1 MIYNRPRRQ
10 KAEATVALSTLAV
23 GSTIKIIES
32 GAAADYLVVHQG
44 RPSTVYDSSC
54 IGTWV
59 MRVDCPVLRMIN
71 SANEGIYAGGVV
83 DTYLEGEFYNSLDVA
98 AQSAIKQVKVP
109 YVDGNGKTGALKT
122 GSSGLLRRVF
132 VASGKE
138 LRLESQASNRMY
150 NVGAML
156 SYFHSHSSDAARIA
170 NWNGAPTQYWC
181 RDPAK
186 EYTTN
191 MWMVGTNG
199 RLAEAGA
206 SNWKA
211 VRPVM
216 VLNNAALVG
225 ADSGILKGV

>member
-1 MIYNRPRRQ
+1 MIFNRPRRK

-32 GAAADYLVVHQG
+32 GATADYLVVHQG
-44 RPSTVYDSSC
+44 RPSTVYDGSC

-59 MRVDCPVLRMIN
+59 MRVDCPVLRMLN
-71 SANEGIYAGGVV
+71 ATNESVYAGGPT
-83 DTYLEGEFYNSLDVA
+83 DTYLNGDFYNSLDSA
-98 AQSAIKQVKVP
+98 ARSAVKQVKIP
-109 YVDGNGKTGALKT
+109 YVDGNGKTGTLKT

-138 LRLESQASNRMY
+138 LRLESQALRRMY
-150 NVGAML
+150 DVGAML
-156 SYFHSHSSDAARIA
+156 SYFNSHSSDAARIA

-191 MWMVGTNG
+191 MWMVGNNG

>member
-1 MIYNRPRRQ
+1 MIFNRPRRQ
-10 KAEATVALSTLAV
+10 KAEATVALSTLSV
-23 GSTIKIIES
+23 GSAIKIIEN

-59 MRVDCPVLRMIN
+59 MRVDCPVLRMLN
-71 SANEGIYAGGVV
+71 AANESVYADGQT
-83 DTYLEGEFYNSLDVA
+83 DTYLNGDFYNSLDA
-98 AQSAIKQVKVP
+98 AARSAVKQVKIP
-109 YVDGNGKTGALKT
+109 YVDGNGKTGTLKT

-132 VASGKE
+132 VASGNE
-138 LRLESQASNRMY
+138 LRLESQALSRMY

-156 SYFHSHSSDAARIA
+156 SYFYSHSSDAARIA

>member
-23 GSTIKIIES
+23 GSTIKINEN

-44 RPSTVYDSSC
+44 RPSTVYDDSC

-71 SANEGIYAGGVV
+71 SANESAYAGGVV
-83 DTYLEGEFYNSLDVA
+83 DTYLEGEFYNSFDSA
-98 AQSAIKQVKVP
+98 AQSAIKQVKIP
-109 YVDGNGKTGALKT
+109 YVDGNGKTGTLKT

-138 LRLESQASNRMY
+138 LRLESQTNDRMY
-150 NVGAML
+150 DVGATF
-156 SYFHSHSSDAARIA
+156 SYFNSHLSDAARIA

-186 EYTTN
+186 GYTTN
-191 MWMVGTNG
+191 MWMVGNNG

-225 ADSGILKGV
+225 TDSGILKGV

>member
-44 RPSTVYDSSC
+44 RPSTVYDGSC

-59 MRVDCPVLRMIN
+59 MRVDCPVLRMLN
-71 SANEGIYAGGVV
+71 AANESVYAGGPT
-83 DTYLEGEFYNSLDVA
+83 DTYLNGDFYNSLDVA
-98 AQSAIKQVKVP
+98 ARSAVKQVKIP
-109 YVDGNGKTGALKT
+109 YVDGDGKTGTLKT

-132 VASGKE
+132 VASGNE
-138 LRLESQASNRMY
+138 LRLESQALSRMY

-156 SYFHSHSSDAARIA
+156 SYFYSHSSDAARIA